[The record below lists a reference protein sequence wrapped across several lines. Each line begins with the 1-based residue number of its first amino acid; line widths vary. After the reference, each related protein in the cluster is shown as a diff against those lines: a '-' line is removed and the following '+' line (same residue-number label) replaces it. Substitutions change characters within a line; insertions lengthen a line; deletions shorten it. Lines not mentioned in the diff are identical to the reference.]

1 MNRFEKKYDRHVK
14 KIQALRDQLKQ
25 APDNQ
30 EIVAQ
35 IRQEEDTLFNYVLN
49 SSKELE
55 TFLREQ

>member
-25 APDNQ
+25 DPDNQ

>member
-14 KIQALRDQLKQ
+14 KIQVLRDQLKQ